1 MNAERLISG
10 LLILGVAYGCVVVT
24 APFLSAILWAAIL
37 TFVTWPILLRLRR
50 HMGPAAAAV
59 CMTVLSTI
67 CIMVPIAGITS
78 KVLADAPQVLSD
90 LTDTFL
96 PNLRLPP
103 VPAWLSKLPLA
114 GTEATHAWDK
124 VGKDL
129 SHIGQSLRPYAG
141 DIAQSVLSVL
151 MQLANGG
158 LHLGMALFIA
168 FFFWL
173 SGDSLA
179 RTIRQLIRRVAGR
192 HADRI
197 LRIVG
202 GTVRGTV
209 YGLLG
214 TAIVQGVLT
223 GLGFFIV
230 RVPEPVL
237 FGTLAAFLSVLPI
250 GAPLVWVPAAVW
262 LAVSDH
268 LWRGIFLALYGIILI
283 SGADHII
290 RPIFIARGA
299 QLPYLLTLIG
309 VIGGVLEFGGLG
321 IFLGP
326 VLLAVGYILIVEFA
340 AGRVADLPQDRKT
353 SET

>member
-50 HMGPAAAAV
+50 YMGPITAAV
-59 CMTVLSTI
+59 CMALLSTI
-67 CIMVPIAGITS
+67 CIVVPIAGITS
-78 KVLADAPQVLSD
+78 KVLTDAPQVLSD

-103 VPAWLSKLPLA
+103 VPPWLSKLPLA
-114 GTEATHAWDK
+114 GAEATHAWDQA
-124 VGKDL
+124 GKDL

-158 LHLGMALFIA
+158 LHLAMALFIA

-173 SGDSLA
+173 SGDSLG
-179 RTIRQLIRRVAGR
+179 RTIRQLISRVAGR

-223 GLGFFIV
+223 GVGFFIV

-268 LWRGIFLALYGIILI
+268 LWRGIFLALYGVILI

-340 AGRVADLPQDRKT
+340 AGRVADLPHDSKT